1 MTAAPADQRRSLK
14 WTISAA
20 FARARALALSM
31 VLLGLTLGQA
41 QAQQT
46 EQAQVSIAGVLGS
59 RALLIVNGAPPRSVG
74 IGETHM
80 GVKVMAVARDQ
91 ATLEIAGQ
99 RLTMRLGDAPS
110 SVGAGA
116 QPANASRIV
125 LTAESGGHFMANGS
139 INGKVARFMVD
150 TGATSV
156 TLGLPDAK
164 RIGLNLD
171 SAPPVRLNT
180 ANGVVQGWRLKLD
193 SVRVGEALIYSVDA
207 VVLPEPMPFVLL
219 GNSFL
224 SRFQMQRTNDQL
236 TLDRRF

>member
-1 MTAAPADQRRSLK
+1 MLAAHTRRLAFRCSLL
-14 WTISAA
+14 
-20 FARARALALSM
+20 LATG
-31 VLLGLTLGQA
+31 LLWVVHEQA
-41 QAQQT
+41 SAQQA
-46 EQAQVSIAGVLGS
+46 EQTQVSISGVLGS
-59 RALLIVNGAPPRSVG
+59 RALLIVNGAPPKLVG
-74 IGETHM
+74 VGESHL
-80 GVKVMAVARDQ
+80 GVKVVAVARDQ
-91 ATLEIAGQ
+91 ATLDVNGQ
-99 RLTMRLGDAPS
+99 RLTLRLGDAPS
-110 SVGAGA
+110 SVGGGA

-139 INGKVARFMVD
+139 INGRVARFMVD

-171 SAPPVRLNT
+171 TAPPVRLST

-193 SVRVGEALIYSVDA
+193 SVRVGDAQIYAVDA

>member
-1 MTAAPADQRRSLK
+1 MTAAPTLAWALLLAASLLV
-14 WTISAA
+14 
-20 FARARALALSM
+20 FLPHPARA
-31 VLLGLTLGQA
+31 
-41 QAQQT
+41 QT
-46 EQAQVSIAGVLGS
+46 EQAQVSMAGVLGN
-59 RALLIVNGAPPRSVG
+59 RALLIVNGAPPRSLGVG
-74 IGETHM
+74 ESHM
-80 GVKVMAVARDQ
+80 GVKVLAVARDQ

-99 RLTMRLGDAPS
+99 RLTVRLGDAPA

-156 TLGLPDAK
+156 TLGLPDAQ
-164 RIGLNLD
+164 RIGLNLEA
-171 SAPPVRLNT
+171 APPVRLST

-193 SVRVGEALIYSVDA
+193 SVRVGEALVYAVDA

-219 GNSFL
+219 GNTFL